1 MGCAGSTLNKT
12 LRAELECAGE
22 TVVIITF
29 GLVSGG
35 TQWKGLRSKGVGQLN
50 GNCVLALTDK
60 RLVSRGLPGLGSTGD
75 LSIDRTKIK
84 GASLT
89 KKCPGGV
96 SGFDV
101 VKVDYE
107 DAGGNDEAAHFLT
120 TVGTQAKW
128 VKEINAARRFGV
140 G

>member
-1 MGCAGSTLNKT
+1 M
-12 LRAELECAGE
+12 
-22 TVVIITF
+22 VIITF

-35 TQWKGLRSKGVGQLN
+35 TQWKGLRSKGVGQIP
-50 GNCVLALTDK
+50 K

-75 LSIDRTKIK
+75 LSIDRMKIK